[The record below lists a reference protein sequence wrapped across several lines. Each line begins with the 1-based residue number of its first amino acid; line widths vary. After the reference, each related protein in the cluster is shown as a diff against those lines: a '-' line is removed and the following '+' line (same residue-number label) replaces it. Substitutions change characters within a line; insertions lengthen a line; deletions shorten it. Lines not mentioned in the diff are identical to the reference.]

1 MNKILKVKFVDSTY
15 DSIRSMTLPILKKI
29 LT

>member
-15 DSIRSMTLPILKKI
+15 DSIRSMTLPILKKKF
-29 LT
+29 